1 MRGLLLFLFGA
12 ALPLA
17 GYLLFFYPERAQA
30 RKVAEERLEARQKEA
45 QALEQ
50 VAGRLPEFKREQQ
63 ELQERLTQL
72 EQIRPQGRESAPL
85 VDELR
90 GLATD
95 EGLARVSVEEVAA
108 GAESDTLPI
117 RLRAEGSQP
126 ELVAL
131 LGRLS
136 RTTRLLRLE
145 RVELERQ
152 DKGRYALALRLRAFR
167 GKPAS

>member
-17 GYLLFFYPERAQA
+17 GYLVVLNPERAQA
-30 RKVAEERLEARQKEA
+30 RKAAEERLAAREKEA

-63 ELQERLTQL
+63 ELQERLVQL
-72 EQIRPQGRESAPL
+72 EQIRPQSRESAPL

-95 EGLARVSVEEVAA
+95 EGLTRVSVEEVAA

-131 LGRLS
+131 LDRLS

-152 DKGRYALALRLRAFR
+152 DKGRYALALRLCAFR
-167 GKPAS
+167 DKPSL

>member
-1 MRGLLLFLFGA
+1 VRGLLLFLFGA

-17 GYLLFFYPERAQA
+17 VYLVVLYPERVHA
-30 RKVAEERLEARQKEA
+30 RKAAEQRLEARQKEA

-63 ELQERLTQL
+63 ELQERLTEL
-72 EQIRPQGRESAPL
+72 EQVRPQGRESAPL

-108 GAESDTLPI
+108 GAESDTAIPI
-117 RLRAEGSQP
+117 SA
-126 ELVAL
+126 
-131 LGRLS
+131 
-136 RTTRLLRLE
+136 
-145 RVELERQ
+145 
-152 DKGRYALALRLRAFR
+152 
-167 GKPAS
+167 